1 MNDDVSVA
9 RLSEPE
15 GHHDAPSSA
24 ASRFRLVAVM
34 LAVVLGCG
42 LAAILVHLASTQQR
56 ADDQG
61 QSVFDVPHGP
71 TGGLAGGGVPSSMD
85 ETEVTDTSTKVTV
98 TNAAPPTGSNGLPW
112 ATRRHPTSTVTVTQ
126 SSQPSATGSTS
137 RQPGNPRSGNNGG
150 GNNGGNSTSKT
161 PPPDNNTTTT
171 SPPNLCLLGILFC

>member
-1 MNDDVSVA
+1 VNDDVSVT

-15 GHHDAPSSA
+15 GQYDAPSSA

-61 QSVFDVPHGP
+61 QSVFDVPRGP
-71 TGGLAGGGVPSSMD
+71 TGGLAGGGVPSSRD

-98 TNAAPPTGSNGLPW
+98 TNEAPPTGSNGLPW

-126 SSQPSATGSTS
+126 SSQPSTAGSTT
-137 RQPGNPRSGNNGG
+137 RPPGNPRSGTNAGG
-150 GNNGGNSTSKT
+150 GNGGNSTAKT
-161 PPPDNNTTTT
+161 PPPGNTTSTT
-171 SPPNLCLLGILFC
+171 PPNLCLLGILFC